1 MLIFCTN
8 LTKLFKKFDR
18 HEYHSDTYFRMEGVS
33 KVTMILNRGLL
44 NHKSG
49 FTAFEQIM
57 LLQ

>member
-1 MLIFCTN
+1 MLLIFSIN
-8 LTKLFKKFDR
+8 LVKLKFDR